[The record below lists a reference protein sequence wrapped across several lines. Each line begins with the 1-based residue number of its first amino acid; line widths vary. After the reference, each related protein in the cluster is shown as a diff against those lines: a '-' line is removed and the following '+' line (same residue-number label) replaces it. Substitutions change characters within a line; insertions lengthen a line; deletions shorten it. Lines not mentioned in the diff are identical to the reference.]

1 MRTTLD
7 TMKLERPAPA
17 ETATILVV
25 DDVDPWR
32 RAACMTLMQGDSCS
46 VVGEAADGREAVQK
60 AQELQPDVILLDIGL
75 PLLNGIEA
83 ASQIRNVA
91 PNAKVV
97 FLTQNN
103 DPDVV
108 REALSHGVAGYVL
121 KMDAGIDLLPALEAV
136 LRGETFLSNG
146 LKSCSC

>member
-1 MRTTLD
+1 
-7 TMKLERPAPA
+7 
-17 ETATILVV
+17 
-25 DDVDPWR
+25 
-32 RAACMTLMQGDSCS
+32 MTLMQGDSCS